1 MILKTILT
9 ENNKKALPAL
19 INLKYGERN
28 KKIFR
33 LAKIKSEEFIYS
45 NIITLIKVY
54 KPIKNNFNICLILH
68 KNGFKEEIIIEDQ
81 NEFNEMFKNNGL
93 LNFLEKE
100 SLKIEF
106 FYKQDAAGIIK
117 KKINNLE
124 LEKTFQEMSSD
135 SNSKFVLDFIINYIS
150 KERDFPDKLYDNL
163 KEKLLIKEDDLNKEE
178 FSNEIVPCL
187 LNNIKEN
194 YDTLVF
200 TRTNLDNLNLNISFN
215 KAAINTSYDDIE
227 NNQDFKPFSEVYK
240 RNEIEDFS
248 SRIVRDTLSSI
259 QILK

>member
-68 KNGFKEEIIIEDQ
+68 KNGFKEDIIIEDQ

-93 LNFLEKE
+93 LNFQ
-100 SLKIEF
+100 IR
-106 FYKQDAAGIIK
+106 
-117 KKINNLE
+117 
-124 LEKTFQEMSSD
+124 
-135 SNSKFVLDFIINYIS
+135 NSF
-150 KERDFPDKLYDNL
+150 
-163 KEKLLIKEDDLNKEE
+163 LIL
-178 FSNEIVPCL
+178 
-187 LNNIKEN
+187 
-194 YDTLVF
+194 
-200 TRTNLDNLNLNISFN
+200 
-215 KAAINTSYDDIE
+215 
-227 NNQDFKPFSEVYK
+227 
-240 RNEIEDFS
+240 
-248 SRIVRDTLSSI
+248 
-259 QILK
+259 